1 MSREK
6 GRMVRCQNTDAAGV
20 RCHHVAEFIGV
31 PINVTVVYKCEG
43 CQQGNKPFVPRVGRP
58 GQQKQAKR

>member
-6 GRMVRCQNTDAAGV
+6 GRMVRCRNTDTDGV
-20 RCHHVAEFIGV
+20 RCHRVAEYVGV
-31 PINVTVVYKCEG
+31 PANVTVSYTCEG
-43 CQQGNKPFVPRVGRP
+43 CQQGGKPHVPRVGRP